1 MQTTYT
7 IHVYDMPIKFT
18 KKDGTTIG
26 IDDPTRSTITDS
38 ANNTYKLTEISICKP
53 LNSSNNTF
61 DIIFQYKDNST
72 NPKFVYIQVPLKIQN
87 VDVDDTNAQLIEFM
101 EYVNSTANNASMN
114 LSEIFDTLTNSTT
127 YSVNNTNNTVIQYKV
142 IYLNIN
148 EPSTAK
154 KLFTNLK
161 EESNITVNPLNIKPA
176 PRNYRKTRDYNPESR
191 DPTRTLPIEVY
202 DNNNKTPINTTNKDN
217 IKEEITTN
225 LQIYTT
231 LMIFGIVLGF
241 IIVTLYVIIILIPDS
256 KLRITRLPKPK
267 TFGGGGWSFR
277 KMWNYLRR

>member
-1 MQTTYT
+1 MSTYT
-7 IHVYDMPIKFT
+7 INVYDMPIKFT

-38 ANNTYKLTEISICKP
+38 ANNIYELTKISICKP

-61 DIIFQYKDNST
+61 DIIFQYNDKST
-72 NPKFVYIQVPLKIQN
+72 NPKVYIQVPLKIQN
-87 VDVDDTNAQLIEFM
+87 VDVDETNAQLIEFM
-101 EYVNSTANNASMN
+101 DYVNSTTNNESFSMN
-114 LSEIFDTLTNSTT
+114 LSEIFGTLKNSTT
-127 YSVNNTNNTVIQYKV
+127 YSVDETNNALIQYNV
-142 IYLNIN
+142 IYLNITD
-148 EPSTAK
+148 PSTAE
-154 KLFTNLK
+154 KLFRNLK
-161 EESNITVNPLNIKPA
+161 AVSNITVNPLNIKPA

-202 DNNNKTPINTTNKDN
+202 DNNNKTPKNDTDNKNN
-217 IKEEITTN
+217 IKEEINTN

-241 IIVTLYVIIILIPDS
+241 IIATLYVILILIPDS

-267 TFGGGGWSFR
+267 GGWSFR
-277 KMWNYLRR
+277 KTWNYLRR